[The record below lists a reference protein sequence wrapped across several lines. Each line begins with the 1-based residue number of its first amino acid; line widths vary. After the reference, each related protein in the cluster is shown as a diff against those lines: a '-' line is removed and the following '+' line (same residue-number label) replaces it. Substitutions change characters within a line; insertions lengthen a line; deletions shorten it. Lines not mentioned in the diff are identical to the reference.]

1 VASPNLAIRKL
12 SAVNAAHVRHGT
24 ATPPQVVA
32 DLAAARLTLYIK
44 KIVDA
49 APPLSA
55 AQRDK
60 LALLLRGGDPV

>member
-1 VASPNLAIRKL
+1 LASPDPTVRTL
-12 SAVNAAHVRHGT
+12 SAANAAHVRHGT
-24 ATPPQVVA
+24 ANRQVAA
-32 DLAAARLTLYIK
+32 DLAAARLALYIK

-55 AQRDK
+55 ATRDK